1 MSSGYVVLEGH
12 ANVQEAGMRSFLW
25 SKRWIVLREQTLG
38 IYKNAAATQ
47 SLNMILLRDITSVQ
61 RSEAKTFAFEV
72 TVANGST
79 FNFDCKSDNE
89 VYEWIDEIYQRC
101 PRFGIESPTNFVHE
115 VHVGVDANGLFSGMP
130 EHYRALLEQSALG
143 QSDAYQ
149 TNPQAVM
156 DALNFYTRN
165 MAHTDYNSKMGSNY
179 HSDVDGYDTDYI
191 EPHGSE
197 EEEESPR
204 SKQRRPPPRR
214 NPSQSSSRR
223 GKDDSRGEK
232 VQRKPSRS
240 RKGSPEEDDL
250 MTPLAVGAIPP
261 SRAVGRASSGTPTS
275 PYSPTT
281 PEPRAHSSRATSAS
295 RERPRRG
302 DSSSEAGLRMNRTE
316 SGSSSGRK
324 LERSESKSGKTGVD
338 MERSGSQSS
347 SRAGRDE
354 YSTSEG
360 RKPGSSSRS
369 RNDPEPAQA
378 EKDLERLQR
387 KEARAREKAERK
399 AQEEQE
405 DQEAEKKARD
415 LVQKKKE
422 RRSSKLSDA
431 EAMERLKAIVTP
443 GDPNLVYR
451 KVKQVGQGA
460 SGKVF
465 LSRNIQDPR
474 APTVAVK
481 EMALN
486 KQPRKDLLLN
496 EILIMKECAHANIV
510 QYLDSYLVGGDLWL
524 ILEYMEGG
532 KLTDVIDNNDLN
544 EPQIASICNEIIK
557 GVIHLHKRGIIHR
570 DIKSDNVLIGR
581 DGTIKL
587 TDFGYSAKLTVTRKQ
602 RATVVGTP
610 YWMAPEVVKRKP
622 YGFKVDI
629 WSTGI
634 LAIECIEG
642 EPPYLEE
649 EHLKVLYLIAA
660 NGTPKLKDPDSV
672 SSVFKSFLARCLEV
686 DVDKRASGKELRDH
700 PFFKMAVP
708 VEELASLVKIRTR
721 RN

>member
-25 SKRWIVLREQTLG
+25 SKRWI
-38 IYKNAAATQ
+38 NAAATQ

-79 FNFDCKSDNE
+79 FNFDCKTDNE

-261 SRAVGRASSGTPTS
+261 SRAIGRASSGTPTS

-295 RERPRRG
+295 RERP
-302 DSSSEAGLRMNRTE
+302 A
-316 SGSSSGRK
+316 
-324 LERSESKSGKTGVD
+324 SGKTGVD

-378 EKDLERLQR
+378 EKDLD
-387 KEARAREKAERK
+387 ERK

-415 LVQKKKE
+415 LAQKKKE